1 MVRWCNTVVLLVLA
15 VAVVRT
21 MTVECNYSI
30 ASGGGKAATSEIK
43 GNKQDAKE
51 KVHQTLEEA
60 NETAVTWT
68 DWAKD
73 KIQGVLGLVGFANGG
88 IKIDKAAEIVDEA
101 SGKAKGKYEQV
112 KEKTYEVIDEEL

>member
-73 KIQGVLGLVGFANGG
+73 KIQGVLGLVGISLLFLSHLSY
-88 IKIDKAAEIVDEA
+88 IYLFFLIFML
-101 SGKAKGKYEQV
+101 
-112 KEKTYEVIDEEL
+112 KTHLTTKTIQLITFRFVLP